1 MSNYPNLPR
10 TVWIVCLDVY
20 HKGEGLAYTM
30 TRRVFL
36 DRQQAQQY
44 CEGKAA
50 ESDYKWSSVAQE
62 WCSSWRRDGR
72 MKTQY
77 RMYLSEGRLEQPVA
91 QQEEVH

>member
-10 TVWIVCLDVY
+10 TAWIVCLDVY

-36 DRQQAQQY
+36 DREQAQQY
-44 CEGKAA
+44 CEAKAA
-50 ESDYKWSSVAQE
+50 ESDYKWSWVAKE
-62 WCSSWRRDGR
+62 WCSSWQRDGS

-77 RMYLSEGRLEQPVA
+77 RMYISEGRLEQPVP